1 MLDASEAHRVQEQ
14 ADCLYTGEQVE
25 ASISS
30 MAKSITASMSDDNP
44 VVLCVVIGGIILT
57 GKLLPLLNFPLE
69 LDYIHATRYRGDTSG
84 KDIQWRA
91 EPSTSLKGRT
101 VLVVDDILD
110 EGFTLAAIAD
120 QCRAAGASGVYTAV
134 LIEKLH
140 DRKADIKAD
149 FVGLQTEDRYL
160 FGYGMD
166 YKNQLRNAPGI
177 FAVKGM

>member
-1 MLDASEAHRVQEQ
+1 MVEVSEARRVLEQ
-14 ADCLYTGEQVE
+14 ADCLCTNEQVE
-25 ASISS
+25 ASINN
-30 MAKSITASMSDDNP
+30 MAASITAVMADDNP

-57 GKLLPLLNFPLE
+57 GKLLPLLDFPLE
-69 LDYIHATRYRGDTSG
+69 LDYIHATRYRGDTTG

-91 EPSTSLKGRT
+91 EPATALKDRT

-110 EGFTLAAIAD
+110 EGYTLSAIVE
-120 QCRAAGASGVYTAV
+120 QCRAAGAASVYSAV
-134 LIEKLH
+134 LVEKMH
-140 DRKADIKAD
+140 GRKADIKAD
-149 FVGLQTEDRYL
+149 FIGLKTEDRYL